1 MSNAGA
7 LAGATKTR
15 KRRSRH
21 PHHSHDGFS
30 RTPVVQFARV
40 TGRPEM
46 ARLQLLLT
54 NLDEKA
60 LKFKVK
66 IKQGC
71 TVTALPSGVGKLDG
85 RSSTRVL
92 LIWRRPV
99 DADDWSKVKP
109 ATLLVVGE
117 YGDDDN
123 PESKRRV
130 VQRMN
135 VSQEKECD
143 LGNPP
148 EERFYFGGVPTPEK
162 DAEVT
167 AAARPTSAT
176 LSPEVETSPLA
187 TAVTAV
193 EPNQPLVKPAKE
205 VPPVPTSATV
215 IDQPRL
221 LQQNTII
228 IMATSICV
236 LLICILLSTRIS
248 SVK

>member
-1 MSNAGA
+1 MSNAAA
-7 LAGATKTR
+7 LAGAAKTK

-21 PHHSHDGFS
+21 PHHSHDGLS
-30 RTPVVQFARV
+30 KAPVVQFARV

-46 ARLQLLLT
+46 ARLQLLLI

-60 LKFKVK
+60 LRFKVK

-92 LIWRRPV
+92 LIWRRPA
-99 DADDWSKVKP
+99 DIDDWSKVKP

-123 PESKRRV
+123 PESKRRI

-135 VSQEKECD
+135 GQVSQDKECD

-148 EERFYFGGVPTPEK
+148 EERFYFGGVSTPEK
-162 DAEVT
+162 GVEAT
-167 AAARPTSAT
+167 PAAT
-176 LSPEVETSPLA
+176 LTPEVETSPLA

-193 EPNQPLVKPAKE
+193 EPNQPVVKPAKE

-215 IDQPRL
+215 IDQQHL

-228 IMATSICV
+228 ILATSICI
-236 LLICILLSTRIS
+236 LLICILLSTRS
-248 SVK
+248 SSEK